1 METAVVIDALRTPV
15 AKACPREGWYRDV
28 RSDDL
33 SADLIRELVG
43 RNKLDPALVEDV
55 KWGCCQQQGEQA
67 FDIARTAAL
76 LAGLPVETTGVT
88 IHRNCASSLEAIHL
102 AAMSIQTGNEDV
114 QIAGGVEHMD
124 HVPMMKDVDPSQ
136 RLYAR
141 HSKAIMNMGLTAEN
155 LAQLYGISREEQDAF
170 AVRSHHL
177 AAAAQDRGEFESE
190 LSSPVGRVLSGRKVR
205 ITRDQCVRAD
215 SSVED
220 LAKLR
225 PVFLRDG
232 TGTVTAGSSSPL
244 SVGAAAL
251 LMMSSRRAG
260 ELGLKPIAQV
270 VSHAVAGVAPEIM
283 GIGPVP
289 ATQQALKRAGLALGD
304 IGCIELNEAFAA
316 QSLAVL
322 REWGV
327 SDEKVNTRGGAIAIG
342 HPLGGS
348 GARIATTLLHRMR
361 SEGQALGLATMC
373 VGMGQGSAA
382 IFKLVE

>member
-155 LAQLYGISREEQDAF
+155 LTQLYGISREEQDAF

-190 LSSPVGRVLSGRKVR
+190 LSSPVGRDLSGLKVR

-251 LMMSSRRAG
+251 LMMSSRRAE

-289 ATQQALKRAGLALGD
+289 ATQQALKRSGLALGD

>member
-190 LSSPVGRVLSGRKVR
+190 LSSPVGRDLSGRKVR

-251 LMMSSRRAG
+251 LMMSSRRAE

>member
-102 AAMSIQTGNEDV
+102 AAMSVQTGNEDV

-190 LSSPVGRVLSGRKVR
+190 LSSPVGRDLSGLKVR

-251 LMMSSRRAG
+251 LMMSSRRAE

>member
-190 LSSPVGRVLSGRKVR
+190 LSSPVGRDLSGLKVR

>member
-155 LAQLYGISREEQDAF
+155 LAQQYGISREEQDAF

-190 LSSPVGRVLSGRKVR
+190 LSSPVGRDLSGRKVR

-373 VGMGQGSAA
+373 VGMGQGSTA

>member
-190 LSSPVGRVLSGRKVR
+190 LSSPVGRDLSGLKVR

-251 LMMSSRRAG
+251 LMMSIRRAE

>member
-114 QIAGGVEHMD
+114 QITGGVEHMD

-155 LAQLYGISREEQDAF
+155 LAQQYGISREEQDAF

-190 LSSPVGRVLSGRKVR
+190 LSSPEGRDLSGRKVR

-251 LMMSSRRAG
+251 LMMSSRRAE

>member
-155 LAQLYGISREEQDAF
+155 LTQLYGISREEQDAF

-190 LSSPVGRVLSGRKVR
+190 LSSPVGRDLSGLKVR

>member
-102 AAMSIQTGNEDV
+102 AAMSVQTGNEDV

-155 LAQLYGISREEQDAF
+155 LAQQYGISREEQDAF

-190 LSSPVGRVLSGRKVR
+190 LSSPVGRDLSGRKVR

>member
-155 LAQLYGISREEQDAF
+155 LAQQYGISREEQDAF

-190 LSSPVGRVLSGRKVR
+190 LSSPVGRDLSGRKVR

-251 LMMSSRRAG
+251 LMMSSRRAE

>member
-155 LAQLYGISREEQDAF
+155 LAQQYGISREEQDAF

-190 LSSPVGRVLSGRKVR
+190 LSSPVGRDLSGLKVR

>member
-190 LSSPVGRVLSGRKVR
+190 LSSPVGRDLSGLKVR

-251 LMMSSRRAG
+251 LMMSSRRAE

-322 REWGV
+322 REWGI

>member
-155 LAQLYGISREEQDAF
+155 LAQQYGISREEQDAF

-190 LSSPVGRVLSGRKVR
+190 LSSPVGRDLSGRKVR
-205 ITRDQCVRAD
+205 ITRDQCVCAD

>member
-155 LAQLYGISREEQDAF
+155 LAQQYGISREEQDAF

-190 LSSPVGRVLSGRKVR
+190 LSSPVGRDLSGLKVR

-251 LMMSSRRAG
+251 LMMSIRRAE

>member
-155 LAQLYGISREEQDAF
+155 LAQQYGISREEQDAF

-190 LSSPVGRVLSGRKVR
+190 LSSPVGRDLSGRKVR

>member
-1 METAVVIDALRTPV
+1 MQLLVALTR
-15 AKACPREGWYRDV
+15 
-28 RSDDL
+28 
-33 SADLIRELVG
+33 LI
-43 RNKLDPALVEDV
+43 
-55 KWGCCQQQGEQA
+55 Q
-67 FDIARTAAL
+67 RTA
-76 LAGLPVETTGVT
+76 
-88 IHRNCASSLEAIHL
+88 R
-102 AAMSIQTGNEDV
+102 EDH
-114 QIAGGVEHMD
+114 Q
-124 HVPMMKDVDPSQ
+124 PCQ
-136 RLYAR
+136 
-141 HSKAIMNMGLTAEN
+141 
-155 LAQLYGISREEQDAF
+155 
-170 AVRSHHL
+170 
-177 AAAAQDRGEFESE
+177 
-190 LSSPVGRVLSGRKVR
+190 SGKG
-205 ITRDQCVRAD
+205 
-215 SSVED
+215 
-220 LAKLR
+220 
-225 PVFLRDG
+225 F
-232 TGTVTAGSSSPL
+232 
-244 SVGAAAL
+244 
-251 LMMSSRRAG
+251 
-260 ELGLKPIAQV
+260 GLKPIAQV

>member
-15 AKACPREGWYRDV
+15 AKACPLEGWYRDV

-33 SADLIRELVG
+33 SAELIKELIS
-43 RNKLDPALVEDV
+43 RNSLDPAWVEDV
-55 KWGCCQQQGEQA
+55 KWGCCQQQGEQG
-67 FDIARTAAL
+67 FDVARTAAL
-76 LAGLPVETTGVT
+76 IAGLPVETTGVT
-88 IHRNCASSLEAIHL
+88 IHRNCASSLEAINL

-124 HVPMMKDVDPSQ
+124 HVPMMKDVDTSQ
-136 RLYAR
+136 RLYTR
-141 HSKAIMNMGLTAEN
+141 HSRAIMNMGLTAEN
-155 LAQLYGISREEQDAF
+155 LAHQHGISREEQDAF
-170 AVRSHHL
+170 AVRSHQL
-177 AAAAQDRGEFESE
+177 AAAAQGRGEFETE
-190 LSSPVGRVLSGRKVR
+190 FSSPMGRDESGCKAKV
-205 ITRDQCVRAD
+205 TRDQCVRTD
-215 SSVED
+215 SSVEN

-251 LMMSSRRAG
+251 LMMSSRRAN
-260 ELGLKPIAQV
+260 ELGLEPMAEV
-270 VSHAVAGVAPEIM
+270 VSHAVAGVAPEVM

-289 ATQQALKRAGLALGD
+289 ATHKALHRAGLILGD
-304 IGCIELNEAFAA
+304 VGCIELNEAFAV

-322 REWGV
+322 RELGI
-327 SDEKVNTRGGAIAIG
+327 SDANVNTRGGAIAIG
-342 HPLGGS
+342 HPLGAS

-361 SEGQALGLATMC
+361 AEGQTFGLATMC
-373 VGMGQGSAA
+373 VGMGQGSAT

>member
-102 AAMSIQTGNEDV
+102 AAMSVQTGNEDV

-155 LAQLYGISREEQDAF
+155 LAQQYGISREEQDAF

-190 LSSPVGRVLSGRKVR
+190 LSSPVGRDLSGLKVR

>member
-155 LAQLYGISREEQDAF
+155 LTQLYGISREEQDAF

-190 LSSPVGRVLSGRKVR
+190 LSSPVGRDLSGRKVR

>member
-190 LSSPVGRVLSGRKVR
+190 LSSPVGRDLSGRKVR

-244 SVGAAAL
+244 SVGAAVL

>member
-15 AKACPREGWYRDV
+15 AKACPREGWFRNV

-33 SADLIRELVG
+33 SAGLIRDLVA
-43 RNKLDPALVEDV
+43 RNSIDPALVEDV
-55 KWGCCQQQGEQA
+55 KWGCCQQQGEQG
-67 FDIARTAAL
+67 FDIARTAVL
-76 LAGLPVETTGVT
+76 LAGLSIETTGVT
-88 IHRNCASSLEAIHL
+88 IHRNCASSLEAINL
-102 AAMSIQTGNEDV
+102 AAMSIMSGFEDV

-136 RLYAR
+136 RLYTR

-155 LAQLYGISREEQDAF
+155 LAQQYAISREEQDTF
-170 AVRSHHL
+170 AVRSHQL
-177 AAAAQDRGEFESE
+177 ATAAYDRGEFEPE
-190 LSSPVGRVLSGRKVR
+190 LSSPWGRDESGRKVR
-205 ITRDQCVRAD
+205 INRDQCVRAD

-225 PVFLRDG
+225 PVFLKDG

-251 LMMSSRRAG
+251 LMMSERKAT
-260 ELGLKPIAQV
+260 ELGLQPMAKV
-270 VSHAVAGVAPEIM
+270 VSHAVAGVDPEVM

-289 ATQQALKRAGLALGD
+289 ATHKALERAGLTLED
-304 IGCIELNEAFAA
+304 VGCIELNEAFAA

-322 REWGV
+322 RELGIG
-327 SDEKVNTRGGAIAIG
+327 EKKVNARGGAIAIG

-361 SEGQALGLATMC
+361 SENQALGLATMC
-373 VGMGQGSAA
+373 VGMGQGSATL
-382 IFKLVE
+382 FELVQ

>member
-155 LAQLYGISREEQDAF
+155 LAQQYGISREEQDAF

-190 LSSPVGRVLSGRKVR
+190 LSSPVGRDLSGLKVR

-251 LMMSSRRAG
+251 LMMSSRRAE

>member
-15 AKACPREGWYRDV
+15 AKACPREGWFRDV

-33 SADLIRELVG
+33 SAGLIRELVA
-43 RNKLDPALVEDV
+43 RNSIDPALVEDV
-55 KWGCCQQQGEQA
+55 KWGCCQQQGEQG
-67 FDIARTAAL
+67 FDIARTAVL
-76 LAGLPVETTGVT
+76 LAGLPVETAGVT
-88 IHRNCASSLEAIHL
+88 IHRNCASSLEAINL
-102 AAMSIQTGNEDV
+102 AAMSIMSGFEDV

-136 RLYAR
+136 RLYMR
-141 HSKAIMNMGLTAEN
+141 YSKAIMNMGLTAEN
-155 LAQLYGISREEQDAF
+155 LAQQYAISREEQDAF
-170 AVRSHHL
+170 AVRSHQL
-177 AAAAQDRGEFESE
+177 AAAAYGRGEFEQE
-190 LSSPVGRVLSGRKVR
+190 LSSPWGRDESGRKVQ
-205 ITRDQCVRAD
+205 INRDQCVRAD

-225 PVFLRDG
+225 PVFLKDG

-251 LMMSSRRAG
+251 LIMSERKAT
-260 ELGLKPIAQV
+260 ELGLKPMAKV
-270 VSHAVAGVAPEIM
+270 VSHAVAGVDPEVM

-289 ATQQALKRAGLALGD
+289 ATHKALERAGLTLED
-304 IGCIELNEAFAA
+304 VGCIELNEAFAA

-322 REWGV
+322 RELGGG
-327 SDEKVNTRGGAIAIG
+327 EKKVNARGGAIAIG

-361 SEGQALGLATMC
+361 SENQALGLATMC
-373 VGMGQGSAA
+373 VGMGQGAA
-382 IFKLVE
+382 TLFELVQ

>member
-155 LAQLYGISREEQDAF
+155 LTQLYGISREEQDAF

-190 LSSPVGRVLSGRKVR
+190 LSSPVGRDLSGRKVR

-251 LMMSSRRAG
+251 LMMSSRRAE

>member
-1 METAVVIDALRTPV
+1 MLLGESKLCLAGGMENMSSVPHYL
-15 AKACPREGWYRDV
+15 K
-28 RSDDL
+28 
-33 SADLIRELVG
+33 G
-43 RNKLDPALVEDV
+43 RNGVKFGNIAVQDGMLLDGLTDV
-55 KWGCCQQQGEQA
+55 YNGTHMG
-67 FDIARTAAL
+67 
-76 LAGLPVETTGVT
+76 
-88 IHRNCASSLEAIHL
+88 NCAELC
-102 AAMSIQTGNEDV
+102 
-114 QIAGGVEHMD
+114 
-124 HVPMMKDVDPSQ
+124 
-136 RLYAR
+136 AR
-141 HSKAIMNMGLTAEN
+141 EKAIT
-155 LAQLYGISREEQDAF
+155 REEQDAF

-190 LSSPVGRVLSGRKVR
+190 LSSPVGRDLSGRKVR

-342 HPLGGS
+342 HPLGMS
-348 GARIATTLLHRMR
+348 GVRIVSAALHEMARTDARYALCTMCIGVGQGIATVIER
-361 SEGQALGLATMC
+361 
-373 VGMGQGSAA
+373 V
-382 IFKLVE
+382 

>member
-190 LSSPVGRVLSGRKVR
+190 LSSPVGRDLSGLKVR

-251 LMMSSRRAG
+251 LMMSSRRAE

>member
-155 LAQLYGISREEQDAF
+155 LTQLYGISREEQDAF

-190 LSSPVGRVLSGRKVR
+190 LSSPVGRDLSGLKVR

-251 LMMSSRRAG
+251 LMMSSRRAE

>member
-102 AAMSIQTGNEDV
+102 AAMSVQTGNEDV

-190 LSSPVGRVLSGRKVR
+190 LSSPVGRDLSGRKVR

-251 LMMSSRRAG
+251 LMMSSRRAE

-373 VGMGQGSAA
+373 VGMGQGSTA

>member
-190 LSSPVGRVLSGRKVR
+190 LSSPVGRDLSGRKVR

>member
-102 AAMSIQTGNEDV
+102 AAMSVQTGNEDV

-190 LSSPVGRVLSGRKVR
+190 LSSPVGRDLSGRKVR

-251 LMMSSRRAG
+251 LMMSSRRAE

>member
-155 LAQLYGISREEQDAF
+155 LAQQYGISREEQDAF

-177 AAAAQDRGEFESE
+177 AAAAQDRGVFESE
-190 LSSPVGRVLSGRKVR
+190 LSSPVGRDLSGRKVR

>member
-15 AKACPREGWYRDV
+15 AKACPLEGWYRDV

-33 SADLIRELVG
+33 SAELIKELIS
-43 RNKLDPALVEDV
+43 RNSLDPAWVEDV
-55 KWGCCQQQGEQA
+55 KWGCCQQQGEQG
-67 FDIARTAAL
+67 FDVARTAAL
-76 LAGLPVETTGVT
+76 IAGLPVETTGVT
-88 IHRNCASSLEAIHL
+88 IHRNCASSLEAINL

-136 RLYAR
+136 RLYTR
-141 HSKAIMNMGLTAEN
+141 HSRAIMNMGLTAEN
-155 LAQLYGISREEQDAF
+155 LAHQHGISREEQDAF
-170 AVRSHHL
+170 AVRSHQL
-177 AAAAQDRGEFESE
+177 AAAAQGRGEFETE
-190 LSSPVGRVLSGRKVR
+190 FSSPMGRDESGCKAKV
-205 ITRDQCVRAD
+205 TRDQCVRTD
-215 SSVED
+215 SSVEN

-251 LMMSSRRAG
+251 LMMSSRRAN
-260 ELGLKPIAQV
+260 ELGLEPMAEV
-270 VSHAVAGVAPEIM
+270 VSHAVAGVAPEVM

-289 ATQQALKRAGLALGD
+289 ATHKALQRAGLILGD
-304 IGCIELNEAFAA
+304 VGCIELNEAFAV

-322 REWGV
+322 RELGI
-327 SDEKVNTRGGAIAIG
+327 SDANVNTRGGAIAIG
-342 HPLGGS
+342 HPLGAS

-361 SEGQALGLATMC
+361 AEGQTFGLATMC
-373 VGMGQGSAA
+373 VGMGQGSAT

>member
-155 LAQLYGISREEQDAF
+155 LAQQYGISREEQDAF